1 MLRTGWH
8 QKMLPAQPPTWCDIS
23 ESCHNG
29 TLHRSTCCQTQVA
42 EARHAR
48 HKPRIDYSSGSH
60 CKQSV
65 PQQKDKAH
73 SHDPPSQHSIKS
85 RTSSRESHT
94 LLAFFESLIASDP
107 FALAITVLLPRV
119 REVEVVED
127 EMLIELEC
135 DVAYQA
141 FLGGFLDLANF
152 DLTEAFDVVQ
162 EFGMSGVDELRATVS
177 EVRCMRAKR

>member
-1 MLRTGWH
+1 
-8 QKMLPAQPPTWCDIS
+8 
-23 ESCHNG
+23 
-29 TLHRSTCCQTQVA
+29 
-42 EARHAR
+42 
-48 HKPRIDYSSGSH
+48 
-60 CKQSV
+60 
-65 PQQKDKAH
+65 
-73 SHDPPSQHSIKS
+73 
-85 RTSSRESHT
+85 
-94 LLAFFESLIASDP
+94 LIASDP

-177 EVRCMRAKR
+177 EVRCMGAKR

>member
-1 MLRTGWH
+1 M
-8 QKMLPAQPPTWCDIS
+8 
-23 ESCHNG
+23 
-29 TLHRSTCCQTQVA
+29 
-42 EARHAR
+42 
-48 HKPRIDYSSGSH
+48 
-60 CKQSV
+60 
-65 PQQKDKAH
+65 
-73 SHDPPSQHSIKS
+73 
-85 RTSSRESHT
+85 
-94 LLAFFESLIASDP
+94 IASDP